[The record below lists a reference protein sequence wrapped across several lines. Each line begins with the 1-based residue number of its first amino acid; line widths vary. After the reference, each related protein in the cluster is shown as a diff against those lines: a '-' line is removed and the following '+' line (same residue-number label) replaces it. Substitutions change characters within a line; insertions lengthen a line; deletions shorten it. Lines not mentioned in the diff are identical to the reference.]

1 MSTDW
6 RDRRADNAINSTE
19 AEGTALSQESKVIV
33 TAISHGDV
41 DADTAVD
48 EYLATLRNDG

>member
-1 MSTDW
+1 MSTDR